1 MNDIKALLKE
11 NKQQLTLFGEV
22 IAALFV
28 ILMGIFVW
36 KLPVAAICVL
46 LLIEA
51 GMSVCMQD
59 VPIRLHGIVAI
70 AQVVVGII
78 FGNTIFLLLCALFYV
93 GGILAVNV
101 WNN

>member
-11 NKQQLTLFGEV
+11 NKQQLTLFGVV

-36 KLPVAAICVL
+36 KFPVVAICVL

-59 VPIRLHGIVAI
+59 VPIWLHGIVAI

-78 FGNTIFLLLCALFYV
+78 FGKTIFLLLCAFFYV
-93 GGILAVNV
+93 VGILALNV

>member
-11 NKQQLTLFGEV
+11 NKQQLTLFGVV

-36 KLPVAAICVL
+36 KLPVVAICVL

-59 VPIRLHGIVAI
+59 VPIWLHGIVAI

-78 FGNTIFLLLCALFYV
+78 FGITICLLLCALFYV
-93 GGILAVNV
+93 VGILALNV

>member
-11 NKQQLTLFGEV
+11 NKQQLALFGVV

-36 KLPVAAICVL
+36 KLPVVAICVL

-59 VPIRLHGIVAI
+59 VPIWLHGIVAI

-78 FGNTIFLLLCALFYV
+78 FGKTIFLLLCALFYV
-93 GGILAVNV
+93 VGILALNV